1 MGVRACHEA
10 LIVAPLRTVD
20 LPFVSAE
27 LVYLVWRTYVEQR
40 ESTVRTADCKDA
52 RALAPR
58 ERADAHPVGIWP
70 SSYTAPRSRVPHP
83 YAARCGP
90 QCCVQLTRREHQR
103 ANAAWAVEGCR
114 GVRSVSCRG

>member
-10 LIVAPLRTVD
+10 LIMAPLRTVD

-40 ESTVRTADCKDA
+40 ESSVRTADCKHA

-70 SSYTAPRSRVPHP
+70 RPRPYTAPRSRVPHL

-90 QCCVQLTRREHQR
+90 QLCVQLTQR
-103 ANAAWAVEGCR
+103 AHQ
-114 GVRSVSCRG
+114 